1 MATKIKVSKKTRI
14 RFNKRF
20 ANGEQYLYLVPGAKD
35 AKIVTDN
42 KEYWWQG
49 QAVYNHVLP
58 LVEYTKSKLG
68 WLSDDDVYGENGLV
82 ERLMPYQRLYNATM
96 NQRSDRIKYATY
108 GICLVEDGSVDTD
121 TLGADGVAPGS
132 VVVYRQGSVE
142 PQLVFDNTVGVDYNS
157 ILNDCLEQMRQI
169 AVNFVEA
176 RK

>member
-1 MATKIKVSKKTRI
+1 METKLNVSKETRI
-14 RFNKRF
+14 SFNKKF
-20 ANGEQYLYLVPGAKD
+20 ANGEQYIRLAPGAED
-35 AKIVTDN
+35 ANIVTVD
-42 KEYWWQG
+42 KEYWWQE

-58 LVEYTKSKLG
+58 LVEYAKGKL

-96 NQRSDRIKYATY
+96 NQRSNRMKYATY
-108 GICLVEDGSVDTD
+108 GICFVEDGSVDTD
-121 TLGADGVAPGS
+121 NLEEGVAPGS
-132 VVVYRQGSVE
+132 VVVYRQGSVA
-142 PQLVFDNTVGVDYNS
+142 PQLVFDNAVGAGYDS

>member
-1 MATKIKVSKKTRI
+1 METKINVSKETRI
-14 RFNKRF
+14 SFNKRF
-20 ANGEQYLYLVPGAKD
+20 ANGEQYLYLVPGVKD
-35 AKIVTDN
+35 TNIVTGD
-42 KEYWWQG
+42 KEYWWQE

-58 LVEYTKSKLG
+58 LIEYAKSKLG

-96 NQRSDRIKYATY
+96 NQRSDRMKYATY
-108 GICLVEDGSVDTD
+108 GICFVEDGSVDAD
-121 TLGADGVAPGS
+121 SLGADGVAPGS
-132 VVVYRQGSVE
+132 MVVYKQGSVE
-142 PQLVFDNTVGVDYNS
+142 PQLVFDNTVGVGYDS